1 MGYIKFILL
10 FFLVFANQIL
20 PQIKWLSPSPS
31 PGTIYSVF
39 FVDSLYGWAA
49 GANSCVLKTTDGGE
63 TWNEQTVPLNTTLR
77 KIYFSDRNKG
87 VIIGGEVWAPYFG
100 SVIVTTDGGNT
111 WIDTDPIPSPDD
123 TRGFNDLHFIDANVG
138 YIAGFWGVYR
148 TADMGQTWEAKGGT
162 GWATAIYFTDPQTG
176 YLGNTTGGLLKT
188 TNSGGS
194 WQEIASMYWTWHKDI
209 KFLNSQVGWLV
220 SRGLYEDYGIIRKT
234 TDGGL
239 TWAIQDSQTNTS
251 YNAIEIL
258 DSLNVTVVGDGGRV
272 SFTSDGGAN
281 WYYDGTNDNGDYF
294 DIVLQGNRKW
304 ITGGKEGFPRL
315 ITSSESG
322 YHWAMR
328 SSELTENSI
337 RDICFSDSLK
347 GWLAGYG
354 GTLFYTVD
362 GGENW
367 NPKSLF
373 SIDFSSISTPTNQ
386 DIYVSGNNG
395 EFIKSNNGGT
405 NWQVNNIGNWLSETT
420 IKFLSKDIGYCIA
433 PYEGRLFKT
442 TDAGNSWSD
451 QISNGHWFN
460 QMFFADSLNGW
471 VIEPPICEGD
481 YIVYRTSNGGETWE
495 DSTHFNY
502 IDGIYF
508 LDSKTGW
515 IVANYNGLYK
525 TTNGGR
531 DWEISAQL
539 GDFIPK
545 QLWFTS
551 ESRGYMIANSN
562 IYWAGLYQTYDGGIT
577 WTPIRNY
584 MSLNKIHLNENNI
597 LCGVGDYGKLIKYS
611 TILTSVEDPWQGNNL
626 PQSFMLSQN
635 FPNPYNSQTTISY
648 SIPNNSFV
656 QIQIFDILGREVST
670 LLNEEKAA
678 GNYKI
683 NFNASE
689 LTSGV
694 YFYRIQ
700 AGDFV
705 ETKKMIYLK

>member
-1 MGYIKFILL
+1 L
-10 FFLVFANQIL
+10 
-20 PQIKWLSPSPS
+20 
-31 PGTIYSVF
+31 
-39 FVDSLYGWAA
+39 
-49 GANSCVLKTTDGGE
+49 
-63 TWNEQTVPLNTTLR
+63 
-77 KIYFSDRNKG
+77 
-87 VIIGGEVWAPYFG
+87 
-100 SVIVTTDGGNT
+100 
-111 WIDTDPIPSPDD
+111 
-123 TRGFNDLHFIDANVG
+123 
-138 YIAGFWGVYR
+138 
-148 TADMGQTWEAKGGT
+148 
-162 GWATAIYFTDPQTG
+162 
-176 YLGNTTGGLLKT
+176 
-188 TNSGGS
+188 
-194 WQEIASMYWTWHKDI
+194 
-209 KFLNSQVGWLV
+209 
-220 SRGLYEDYGIIRKT
+220 
-234 TDGGL
+234 
-239 TWAIQDSQTNTS
+239 
-251 YNAIEIL
+251 
-258 DSLNVTVVGDGGRV
+258 
-272 SFTSDGGAN
+272 
-281 WYYDGTNDNGDYF
+281 YYDGTIDNGDYF
-294 DIVLQGNRKW
+294 DIVLQWNRKW

-337 RDICFSDSLK
+337 REICFSDSLK

-405 NWQVNNIGNWLSETT
+405 NWQVNNIGNWLSETK

-442 TDAGNSWSD
+442 TDAGTSWSD
-451 QISNGHWFN
+451 QISNAHWFS

-471 VIEPPICEGD
+471 VMEPPICEGD

-495 DSTHFNY
+495 DSAHFNY

-508 LDSKTGW
+508 LDSKIGW
-515 IVANYNGLYK
+515 IVANYNTLYK
-525 TTNGGR
+525 TTNAGR

-551 ESRGYMIANSN
+551 ESQGYMIASSN
-562 IYWAGLYQTYDGGIT
+562 ISWAGLYQTYDGGIT

-584 MSLNKIHLNENNI
+584 LSLNDIHLNQNNI
-597 LCGVGDYGKLIKYS
+597 LWGVGDYGKLIKYY
-611 TILTSVEDPWQGNNL
+611 TILTSVEDPQEGNNL
-626 PQSFMLSQN
+626 PQLFMLSQN

-648 SIPNNSFV
+648 SIPSSSFV
-656 QIQIFDILGREVST
+656 QIQIFDVLGREVSI

-683 NFNASE
+683 NFNASA

-694 YFYRIQ
+694 YFYRMQ
-700 AGDFV
+700 TG
-705 ETKKMIYLK
+705 